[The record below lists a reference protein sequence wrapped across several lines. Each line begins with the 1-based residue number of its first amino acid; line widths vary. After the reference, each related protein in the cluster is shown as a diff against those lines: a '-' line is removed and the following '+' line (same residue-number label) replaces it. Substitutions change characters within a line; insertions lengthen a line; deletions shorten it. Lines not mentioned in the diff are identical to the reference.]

1 MIIAHSGCSV
11 SATCRY
17 VILAWGGGC
26 RLRGLDFS
34 LYVVASAQYSIFIH
48 FAYALLALQLCVSVV
63 CCRDRQPGQSKHKLG
78 LDQQRSQSR
87 AALRPS
93 AAAHHGHSAHVPG
106 QHRQHRCLAV
116 AAAAAAGAALCSVAA
131 ALVVRVW
138 QEANAGKTEY
148 LSEVFM

>member
-1 MIIAHSGCSV
+1 MI
-11 SATCRY
+11 
-17 VILAWGGGC
+17 
-26 RLRGLDFS
+26 
-34 LYVVASAQYSIFIH
+34 
-48 FAYALLALQLCVSVV
+48 
-63 CCRDRQPGQSKHKLG
+63 CCRDRQPGQSEHKLG
-78 LDQQRSQSR
+78 LGQQRSLQSR

-93 AAAHHGHSAHVPG
+93 AAARHGHSAHVPG